1 MKNLFLILLALLT
14 LAFSPVFTNAMCIYS
29 ESSPREN
36 PSTKEILDSLY
47 VTFDPGFFHHQY
59 NWQISIGSDTKDDD
73 YKCVPSTSG
82 LACVSLTTE
91 WFFTGAFNC
100 CHVEEHGCV
109 FINKD
114 FPEDCRDPGE
124 PFGGWKN
131 CPSIKCITNAE
142 CN

>member
-1 MKNLFLILLALLT
+1 MKNLLILSVTLFALV
-14 LAFSPVFTNAMCIYS
+14 FSPILTNAMCIYS
-29 ESSPREN
+29 EDSPRVN
-36 PSTKEILDSLY
+36 PTNNETLDSLY
-47 VTFDPGFFHHQY
+47 VTFNHGFFYHQY
-59 NWQISIGSDTKDDD
+59 QWQISVAPGSKD
-73 YKCVPSTSG
+73 YKCVSSTSG
-82 LACVSLTTE
+82 LACVALTME

-100 CHVEEHGCV
+100 CNVEAHGCV

-124 PFGGWKN
+124 PFGGFKN